1 MKEKYDQTLL
11 SHNDELKLLKH
22 IVLFPELIETA
33 SKTLEPQ
40 NIATY
45 LQDLAALF
53 HSFYGKCRVVSDD
66 LELSKARLNLIFS
79 VKITLENGFKIL
91 GITAPEKM

>member
-1 MKEKYDQTLL
+1 M
-11 SHNDELKLLKH
+11 
-22 IVLFPELIETA
+22 
-33 SKTLEPQ
+33 Q
-40 NIATY
+40 N
-45 LQDLAALF
+45 LN
-53 HSFYGKCRVVSDD
+53 D